1 MQPFHPLPQVLHSFP
16 AKLWAETA
24 RTLTLKRTKEVK
36 ESNLPVSMR
45 RRSEVL
51 WFENF
56 WARSHYVEPL
66 YTILCCLRELR
77 HHFKFILLQNRAVRV
92 TPQASMIALFSLC
105 LYNYQFLPT
114 PSCLFLRFLEPL
126 HFLKHRWWWWL
137 FFFSPFW
144 NPETVGKL
152 FMQILHFSKHVPSTL
167 QNHKQ
172 CNALWADFLLFNS
185 YWCGHETLQGLDY
198 RWEVSGCLQCPQRS
212 NAS

>member
-1 MQPFHPLPQVLHSFP
+1 MQLFHPLPQVLHSFP

-137 FFFSPFW
+137 FFFPLSEIP
-144 NPETVGKL
+144 KL
-152 FMQILHFSKHVPSTL
+152 LESYLCKYSTL
-167 QNHKQ
+167 ASMCQ
-172 CNALWADFLLFNS
+172 ALF
-185 YWCGHETLQGLDY
+185 
-198 RWEVSGCLQCPQRS
+198 RIIS
-212 NAS
+212 NAMLCGLIFFSLILTDVDMKRCRA